1 MSSEA
6 AFGARPGS
14 GRVERVKAR
23 LLAAICLCGVLAGAD
38 AAARVFL
45 TQTEALHL
53 AFPDGVSV
61 ERKAAFLTAAQQDET
76 KKLAHCPDPPDALVA
91 YYVGTRDGKVV
102 GTAYFDTHRVRTM
115 PETIMVLVDPAGS
128 VARVEVLS
136 FQEPEDYL
144 PLPAWYAQFPGRPL
158 DDTLSLKRAIR
169 PVAGATLTTNA
180 TTDAVR
186 RVLALH
192 RVLGAGTEG
201 AK

>member
-1 MSSEA
+1 
-6 AFGARPGS
+6 
-14 GRVERVKAR
+14 VKRVKSR
-23 LLAAICLCGVLAGAD
+23 VLAIVVCAVL
-38 AAARVFL
+38 ARAEAPARVFL
-45 TQTEALHL
+45 TQAEALHL

-61 ERKAAFLTAAQQDET
+61 ERRTAFLTAAQQQET
-76 KKLAHCPDPPDALVA
+76 KKLAHCPDPPDALVS
-91 YYVGTRDGKVV
+91 YYVGMREGKVV

-115 PETIMVLVDPAGS
+115 PETILVLVDPSGAVS
-128 VARVEVLS
+128 RIEVLS

-144 PLPAWYAQFPGRPL
+144 PLPQWYAQFPGRPL
-158 DDTLSLKRAIR
+158 DDELSLKRAIR

-192 RVLGAGTEG
+192 RVLSAGSSGA

>member
-1 MSSEA
+1 MAEA
-6 AFGARPGS
+6 PA
-14 GRVERVKAR
+14 K
-23 LLAAICLCGVLAGAD
+23 
-38 AAARVFL
+38 VFL
-45 TQTEALHL
+45 TQAEALHL

-61 ERKAAFLTAAQQDET
+61 ERRTAFLTAAQQQEA

-102 GTAYFDTHRVRTM
+102 GTAYFDTQQRLRAI
-115 PETIMVLVDPAGS
+115 PETILVLVDPAGA

-144 PLPAWYAQFPGRPL
+144 PLPQWYAQFPGRPL
-158 DDTLSLKRAIR
+158 DDELSLKRGIR

-192 RVLGAGTEG
+192 RVLSADSSGA